1 MHHTSSSGPGRS
13 RQSRSSIMQGSIW
26 LHMLIVA
33 LVLVKS
39 AGCFPAGSKISTLD
53 GRRAGWFPAGSQMST
68 ADGRRS
74 DTGPDDAPGGLF
86 LTSAGNAIVLDHS
99 ELSLLDCPGQATNS
113 TIALTS
119 HGGPIHK
126 VTASVVPSR
135 IMVLTGFK
143 CNYPPPLL
151 RTIGLS
157 YRPLSRSCSIEPAI
171 ALPKS
176 GPSSDSSEAL
186 PPCCFSNSDTMF
198 ACQTLIVS
206 SC

>member
-1 MHHTSSSGPGRS
+1 MHHTSSSGPGRC

-143 CNYPPPLL
+143 CNYPPRSFEQSACHIALSQDRVPSSQQSPCRSLDPLL
-151 RTIGLS
+151 TPL
-157 YRPLSRSCSIEPAI
+157 RPFLPAAFPI
-171 ALPKS
+171 LTQCLPAK
-176 GPSSDSSEAL
+176 P
-186 PPCCFSNSDTMF
+186 
-198 ACQTLIVS
+198 
-206 SC
+206 